1 MSEADAAGKGA
12 EQMSDT
18 SGCKRTRVLI
28 NALTMMSA
36 AFICAAYGG
45 LPAIATTLLRMSL
58 QQMAA
63 SADLVVRGRCV
74 NVESHWENGAIWTI
88 AEIDVTESLKG
99 ASPLHIR
106 VRSPGG
112 RVGHIVSHVDST
124 PKIREGQDDVL
135 FLQKNRLG
143 DYSVTAWAE
152 GMFHV
157 RRAADG
163 QETVRQ
169 ASSDIAVFDPAT
181 RQFQTDGIRN
191 LRLSDFRRQLVRALI
206 SPRQEHAR

>member
-12 EQMSDT
+12 EQMRHT
-18 SGCKRTRVLI
+18 RGCRRTRMLI
-28 NALTMMSA
+28 NALTILSS
-36 AFICAAYGG
+36 AFICSAYGG
-45 LPAIATTLLRMSL
+45 VPAIATTLLRMSL

-63 SADLVVRGRCV
+63 SADLIVRGRCV
-74 NVESHWENGAIWTI
+74 SVESHWESGAIWTI
-88 AEIDVTESLKG
+88 ADIDVTESLKG

-112 RVGHIVSHVDST
+112 RVGHIVSNVDST
-124 PKIREGQDDVL
+124 PRLRQGQDDVL

-152 GMFHV
+152 GMFHI

-181 RQFQTDGIRN
+181 RRFQTDALRN
-191 LRLSDFRRQLVRALI
+191 LRLSDFRRQLASALI
-206 SPRQEHAR
+206 SARQEHAR